1 MKLAHRPS
9 KIIMSIDEH
18 HERTVPDFV
27 IMRMS
32 LAEKLW
38 SSFVL

>member
-18 HERTVPDFV
+18 HKRAGPDSV
-27 IMRMS
+27 IMRMI
-32 LAEKLW
+32 LAEKLL